1 MRSFGYVRIRK
12 QGHDICFATTHL
24 DHKAD
29 DSLRIAQIR
38 EILRLTEHINI
49 PIILGGDMNAR
60 PEEAPIQLL
69 ASRFDVG
76 SSCSELTTDDD
87 GGKTIDYL
95 MYTPGSAFEVIS
107 HEVDYAAAK
116 ASDHYP
122 VLVTFKL
129 ASFL

>member
-1 MRSFGYVRIRK
+1 
-12 QGHDICFATTHL
+12 
-24 DHKAD
+24 
-29 DSLRIAQIR
+29 
-38 EILRLTEHINI
+38 
-49 PIILGGDMNAR
+49 MNAR

-69 ASRFDVG
+69 ASKFNVG
-76 SSCSELTTDDD
+76 NSCSELTTDDD

-95 MYTPGSAFEVIS
+95 MYTPESAFEVIS

-129 ASFL
+129 ASFFN